1 MSLQA
6 DYYDGRS
13 ARRHAVSLAVEAE
26 TLQLRG
32 VSTERSEPL
41 AALTIPAPL
50 GNTPRLILFA
60 DGARCEVADHA
71 GFAALFPDS
80 DRAGSL
86 LARLEANWSA
96 ALGSLLLI
104 LAAVAAAYIWGLP
117 YAAQQVAAR
126 TPQRI
131 LTLIDEQFL
140 DTVDNRLL
148 HPTKLTAARQQALL
162 ARVHSL
168 RWPPDAAPPTRILF
182 RSSPEIGPNAFA
194 LPGGTVVVLDQLV
207 QLAHNDDEI
216 IGVLAHEIGHVSE
229 RHALRQML
237 QASVVGLAMA
247 WYVGDVSTVL
257 AAAPSALLETRYSRD
272 FERRADAF
280 AARTLKLNGIL
291 PSRLAD
297 MLQVLEQAYTGRK
310 QQVQQKGHAHWLD
323 YLSTHPATD
332 ERIRTLQEQA
342 K

>member
-13 ARRHAVSLAVEAE
+13 ARRHAVSLAVEAD

-32 VSTERSEPL
+32 AMVERDDPL
-41 AALTIPAPL
+41 TALTIPAPL

-60 DGARCEVADHA
+60 DGARCEIADHA
-71 GFAALFPDS
+71 GFAALLPE
-80 DRAGSL
+80 AGPASSL
-86 LARLEANWSA
+86 LARLESNWST
-96 ALGSLLLI
+96 ALGALLLI
-104 LAAVAAAYIWGLP
+104 LAVVGAAYVWGLP
-117 YAAQQVAAR
+117 YAAQQMAAR
-126 TPQRI
+126 MPQRV
-131 LTLIDEQFL
+131 LTLMDEQFIN
-140 DTVDNRLL
+140 TVDGRLL
-148 HPTKLTAARQQALL
+148 HPTTLTAARQQALV
-162 ARVHSL
+162 ARVRAL
-168 RWPPDAAPPTRILF
+168 RWPPAAAAPTRILF

-216 IGVLAHEIGHVSE
+216 LGVLAHEIGHVSE

-247 WYVGDVSTVL
+247 WYVGDVSSVL

-280 AARTLKLNGIL
+280 AARTLRLNGI
-291 PSRLAD
+291 PASRLAD
-297 MLQVLEQAYTGRK
+297 MLQALEQAYAGRK
-310 QQVQQKGHAHWLD
+310 QKVQQDGHSHWMD
-323 YLSTHPATD
+323 YLSTHPATE
-332 ERIRTLQEQA
+332 ERIRALREQA